1 MKADIETRVLS
12 SLDGLLKQAEALFRG
27 FPAEVRRRE
36 LGVVGR
42 ALLEKAL
49 AKARTQVKGMSDAEW
64 RGVEDEIEEGYARLF
79 RLRTGSHLAPRHSQP
94 K

>member
-1 MKADIETRVLS
+1 MKTDIETRVLS
-12 SLDGLLKQAEALFRG
+12 SLDGLLKQADALFRG
-27 FPAEVRRRE
+27 FPEEVRRQE
-36 LGVVGR
+36 LGVVGS

-49 AKARTQVKGMSDAEW
+49 AKARTQVRDISDAEW
-64 RGVEDEIEEGYARLF
+64 RGVEDEIEAGFARLF